1 MSKPY
6 STYRICVNYEDE
18 VEVEWT
24 DSETKSQRKL
34 KRALNYNSRIV
45 NNSEAANLLEAASAG
60 SLSDRASTR
69 QLGEILFEALLDDVL
84 MFNFL
89 DVYQNV
95 KQQGGYLRVEL
106 DIDESRVPAIA
117 AIPWE
122 FLCLPEKAGQGSIWM
137 AADPNIAFSRRRSLY
152 GMPKSLKL
160 AEDEKLKIA
169 VVVSAPS
176 EPGLG
181 KVEFEPVQKIL
192 EKLEKDHSD
201 KIQVLPIVN
210 PATVQEINKVLDE
223 QPHIFHFIGH
233 GQLTKKNGVEKSQIA
248 LVDELFGGADW
259 KDADLFA
266 SLFTRPLG
274 VVLMQSC
281 EGARRSDSMA
291 LVDVAA
297 KIGQQNVPVVV
308 AMQYEVTNLTAGRFA
323 VKFYECLAKG
333 LPVDIAA
340 QEGRY
345 AVAWNKE
352 FQGRDFATPVI
363 FSRIKDGYL
372 FQRPDDKGTKQSHLT
387 LPTELK
393 DQEISNNPVEI
404 RREIMGESLFIFE
417 NVFSDVLQDGIPSLR
432 EDIKDFLGG
441 EFLNQVSQRGS
452 NASSSYREYI
462 EELLHTGN
470 LNSFLKNSLE
480 KRVYRNTNNT
490 EEAIARKEDIEKAQQ
505 LLVRLTEQLRK
516 IEKARRE
523 RR

>member
-45 NNSEAANLLEAASAG
+45 NNSEAANLLEAANTG

-69 QLGEILFEALLDDVL
+69 QLGETLFEALLDDVL

-363 FSRIKDGYL
+363 FSRVKDGYL
-372 FQRPDDKGTKQSHLT
+372 FQQSN
-387 LPTELK
+387 
-393 DQEISNNPVEI
+393 DQETQPPYPALPVEQQDQKISDNPIEI
-404 RREIMGESLFIFE
+404 RREIMGKVLFIFE
-417 NVFSDVLQDGIPSLR
+417 KVFDEVQQDGISKLR
-432 EDIKDFLGG
+432 ENIKDVLGVS
-441 EFLNQVSQRGS
+441 FLNRIAQKRPNSL
-452 NASSSYREYI
+452 YREYI
-462 EELLHTGN
+462 DELISTGN
-470 LNSFLKNSLE
+470 ANNFLERLS
-480 KRVYRNTNNT
+480 RT
-490 EEAIARKEDIEKAQQ
+490 ESYEGLSDNDKEDVEKSRKAVIRLIENLNKMERAK
-505 LLVRLTEQLRK
+505 RD
-516 IEKARRE
+516 RR
-523 RR
+523 